1 MPESGRV
8 AAVQRLARSNTELW
22 QLRRGLASLV
32 ASSICAG
39 LGLLLLFDPWST
51 PTMDDVEKD
60 SWVHGLVVLPFIF
73 VALLAI
79 SDQLGSHLLR
89 TGHRSVLAF
98 MRKATVWL
106 VALSL
111 SLFAPAAIV
120 ASAISF
126 GTLRQVVE
134 GLATGIGCFLI
145 PSLPAALAWRVI
157 AGEGPSTHPS
167 GSDPEAPPLSRC

>member
-1 MPESGRV
+1 VRV
-8 AAVQRLARSNTELW
+8 GSPGLDRSVVVWVGAALA
-22 QLRRGLASLV
+22 LV
-32 ASSICAG
+32 ALMALP
-39 LGLLLLFDPWST
+39 LG
-51 PTMDDVEKD
+51 
-60 SWVHGLVVLPFIF
+60 
-73 VALLAI
+73 
-79 SDQLGSHLLR
+79 
-89 TGHRSVLAF
+89 
-98 MRKATVWL
+98 WL

-134 GLATGIGCFLI
+134 GLATGVGCFLI